1 MPCDEEIVRSYDEW
15 LQSPAGY
22 YIDWREKELIADL
35 LSPRNGET
43 LLDVGCKT
51 GHHLLF
57 FRRKGCD
64 VAGIDSSPHMIE
76 MAKRKLGERA
86 DFYKGSGE
94 DLPFSDNEFDIVT
107 VTSLGCAGDP
117 RRVIGEALRVCR
129 GRIFLGVFNRYALAS
144 SQRQKHEPVYSHIDN
159 PSASLGIYKLF
170 SMVKAVHTGEAIR
183 WGSVISFPLGWY
195 PVVSFLEERIPA
207 IKNPFGS
214 FVGMTVPA
222 IYTHMTIQEP
232 LRDTL
237 KLTVGK
243 EHHEPVTREMKK

>member
-1 MPCDEEIVRSYDEW
+1 MPCDEEIARSYDEW

-22 YIDWREKELIADL
+22 CIDRREKGLIVDL

-51 GHHLLF
+51 GHNLLF

-64 VAGIDSSPHMIE
+64 VAGIDTSSRMLEI
-76 MAKRKLGERA
+76 AKRKLGERA
-86 DFYKGSGE
+86 DFHKGSGE

-107 VTSLGCAGDP
+107 ITSLGCVGDP
-117 RRVIGEALRVCR
+117 RRAIREALRVSR

-144 SQRQKHEPVYSHIDN
+144 SQRQKQDPFYSHIDT
-159 PSASLGIYKLF
+159 PSAFMSVYTLF
-170 SMVKAVHTGEAIR
+170 SMVREVHSGEAVR
-183 WGSVISFPLGWY
+183 WGSVISFPMGWY
-195 PVVSFLEERIPA
+195 PFVSSLEERIPA

-214 FVGMTVPA
+214 FVGMSVPV

-237 KLTVGK
+237 TLAVGK
-243 EHHEPVTREMKK
+243 EHHEPVTREMEE